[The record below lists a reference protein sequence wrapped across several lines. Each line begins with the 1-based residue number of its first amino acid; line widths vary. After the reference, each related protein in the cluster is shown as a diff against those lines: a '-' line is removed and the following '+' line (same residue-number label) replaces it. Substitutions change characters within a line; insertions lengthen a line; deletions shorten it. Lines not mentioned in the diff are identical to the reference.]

1 MDAKAVMLSV
11 GGVHYETTLATLT
24 SVEGSMLATMF
35 SGRWTL
41 PITSDDRKLIDRNGE
56 AFAFVLAYLRGNNE
70 GLLPN
75 DRQMLD
81 QVRDEAAYFN
91 LPGFLAQI
99 DAHDMNSRQVTLIY
113 HSLVCNESPLEFHF
127 TMNQLRRERYSIL
140 AITAEH
146 QYNMKH
152 TTRVLSLHLGAR
164 DDSYNHPCN
173 TFDDFGSQIAIENGP
188 FGQNFLLIKGGKAT
202 RISSFNAR

>member
-1 MDAKAVMLSV
+1 MLSV

-75 DRQMLD
+75 NRQMLD
-81 QVRDEAAYFN
+81 QSARRSGVFYSPG
-91 LPGFLAQI
+91 LPRS
-99 DAHDMNSRQVTLIY
+99 N
-113 HSLVCNESPLEFHF
+113 
-127 TMNQLRRERYSIL
+127 
-140 AITAEH
+140 
-146 QYNMKH
+146 
-152 TTRVLSLHLGAR
+152 
-164 DDSYNHPCN
+164 
-173 TFDDFGSQIAIENGP
+173 
-188 FGQNFLLIKGGKAT
+188 
-202 RISSFNAR
+202 